1 MIIVIFVSGIHGVG
15 KTYFCNMMKKRLNV
29 ESYSASQLIA
39 SRRNERFSENKLVSD
54 IDDNQDLLVAAIDEL
69 RKAGKEFILDGHFCL
84 LNESGE
90 ITRIPVNTYML
101 LKPDVI
107 ILLTEKPEIIADR
120 RLQRDN
126 VCQGISEIAV
136 FQEEEE
142 CYAKEI
148 AERLEV
154 TLVISRGKNDIDKI
168 VDFIKG
174 GVY

>member
-1 MIIVIFVSGIHGVG
+1 MIFVSGIHGVG
-15 KTYFCNMMKKRLNV
+15 KTYFCNMMKKRLNI

-39 SRRNERFSENKLVSD
+39 FRRNERFSENKLVSD

-90 ITRIPVNTYML
+90 ITRIPLNTYML

>member
-15 KTYFCNMMKKRLNV
+15 KTYFCNIMKKRLNV

-39 SRRNERFSENKLVSD
+39 ARRNERFSENKLVSD

-90 ITRIPVNTYML
+90 ITRIPLNTYML

-154 TLVISRGKNDIDKI
+154 SLVISRGKNDIDKI

>member
-15 KTYFCNMMKKRLNV
+15 KTYFCNIMKKRLNV

-39 SRRNERFSENKLVSD
+39 ARRNERFSGNKLVSD
-54 IDDNQDLLVAAIDEL
+54 IDDNQDLLVAAIDEF

-90 ITRIPVNTYML
+90 ITRIPLNTYML

-136 FQEEEE
+136 FQEEEV

-154 TLVISRGKNDIDKI
+154 SLVISRGKNDIDKI

>member
-15 KTYFCNMMKKRLNV
+15 KSYFCNIMKKRLDV

-39 SRRNERFSENKLVSD
+39 ARRNEGFSENKLVSD
-54 IDDNQDLLVAAIDEL
+54 IDDNQDLLVEAIDEL
-69 RKAGKEFILDGHFCL
+69 RKAGKEFILDGHLCL

-90 ITRIPVNTYML
+90 ITRIPRNTYML

-120 RLQRDN
+120 RLKRDN
-126 VCQGISEIAV
+126 ICQDVSEIV
-136 FQEEEE
+136 EFQNEEE

-148 AERLEV
+148 AEQLGV
-154 TLVISRGKNDIDKI
+154 SLVISRGKNDIDKI
-168 VDFIKG
+168 VECVKG
-174 GVY
+174 GSY

>member
-15 KTYFCNMMKKRLNV
+15 KTYFCNIMKKILNV

-39 SRRNERFSENKLVSD
+39 ARRNERFSENKLVSD

-90 ITRIPVNTYML
+90 ITRIPLNTYML

-136 FQEEEE
+136 FQEDEE

-154 TLVISRGKNDIDKI
+154 SLVISRGKNDIDKI